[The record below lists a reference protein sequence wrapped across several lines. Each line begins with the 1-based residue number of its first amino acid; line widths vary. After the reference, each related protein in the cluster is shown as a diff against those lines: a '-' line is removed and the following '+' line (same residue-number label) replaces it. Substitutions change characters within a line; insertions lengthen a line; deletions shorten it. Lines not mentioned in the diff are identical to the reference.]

1 MLRGVVTNVSGC
13 SWLLF
18 MVLKLN
24 AAPVVNP
31 RNSISSHLKLSERK
45 LLFICNHRTLG
56 MSHLMLF
63 WSSANPSFIR
73 MRWSIATR
81 SSITKMIILHSLVM
95 LDI

>member
-31 RNSISSHLKLSERK
+31 IGKEGKRL
-45 LLFICNHRTLG
+45 
-56 MSHLMLF
+56 
-63 WSSANPSFIR
+63 
-73 MRWSIATR
+73 
-81 SSITKMIILHSLVM
+81 
-95 LDI
+95 

>member
-13 SWLLF
+13 SWVF

-31 RNSISSHLKLSERK
+31 RNSISSHLKLTKRY
-45 LLFICNHRTLG
+45 R
-56 MSHLMLF
+56 MLF

-81 SSITKMIILHSLVM
+81 SSMTKMIILQSGELA
-95 LDI
+95 I